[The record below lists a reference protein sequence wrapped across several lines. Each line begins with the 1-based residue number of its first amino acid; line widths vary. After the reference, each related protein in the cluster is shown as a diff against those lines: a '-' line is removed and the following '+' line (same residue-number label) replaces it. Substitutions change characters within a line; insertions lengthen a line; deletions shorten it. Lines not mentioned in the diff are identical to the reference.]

1 MYIRRMSLIYIA
13 SMQYANLINFFKIV
27 YFKTEY
33 AACGLY
39 EQKISKIHRIL
50 GMHLNS
56 PANYC
61 KIDFGYS
68 YINFTL
74 YCA

>member
-1 MYIRRMSLIYIA
+1 MYIRRMSLIYIV
-13 SMQYANLINFFKIV
+13 SMQHANLINFFKTV
-27 YFKTEY
+27 CFKTKY

-39 EQKISKIHRIL
+39 ERKISKIHRIL
-50 GMHLNS
+50 GLNP

-68 YINFTL
+68 YIINSTL
-74 YCA
+74 YCAK